1 MRSRS
6 ANLAT
11 RGRPCGATWPVAAWP
26 DPSSRRRDLAP
37 GGWCPAART
46 LDLSSLASGRRSSA
60 LGSEWGAVDEH
71 AMQDNRELSCEGHLG
86 LAHARA
92 VGDTRRPALQCRASH
107 RAGQDDVR
115 RLVQRR
121 AHAGVTDLA
130 DASRDVG
137 LAGLVLLGRQAEMRA
152 DCLRRA
158 EPPWVVHRRSKSQGY
173 NDADTGYRHEQLRS
187 LILTSLM
194 P

>member
-37 GGWCPAART
+37 SGWCPAART
-46 LDLSSLASGRRSSA
+46 LDLSSLASSRRGSA
-60 LGSEWGAVDEH
+60 LGGEWVAVDEH

-92 VGDTRRPALQCRASH
+92 VGEARGPALQCRALH
-107 RAGQDDVR
+107 RPGQDDVR
-115 RLVQRR
+115 GLVQRR
-121 AHAGVTDLA
+121 AHTGVTDLA
-130 DASRDVG
+130 DASCDVR
-137 LAGLVLLGRQAEMRA
+137 LAGLVFLGCQAEV
-152 DCLRRA
+152 C
-158 EPPWVVHRRSKSQGY
+158 S
-173 NDADTGYRHEQLRS
+173 YRFR
-187 LILTSLM
+187 
-194 P
+194 

>member
-37 GGWCPAART
+37 GGWCASART

-60 LGSEWGAVDEH
+60 VSGEWRAVDEH
-71 AMQDNRELSCEGHLG
+71 AVHYDRKLSGEGHLG

-92 VGDTRRPALQCRASH
+92 IGDTRRPALQGRAPY

-121 AHAGVTDLA
+121 AHAGVADLA

-152 DCLRRA
+152 DRLR
-158 EPPWVVHRRSKSQGY
+158 
-173 NDADTGYRHEQLRS
+173 
-187 LILTSLM
+187 
-194 P
+194 

>member
-46 LDLSSLASGRRSSA
+46 LDLSSLASGRRRSSA

-92 VGDTRRPALQCRASH
+92 VGEARGPALQCRALH
-107 RAGQDDVR
+107 RPGQDDVR

-121 AHAGVTDLA
+121 AHTGVADLA
-130 DASRDVG
+130 DASCDVR
-137 LAGLVLLGRQAEMRA
+137 LAGLVFLGRQAEVGAHSFRG
-152 DCLRRA
+152 A
-158 EPPWVVHRRSKSQGY
+158 EPLW
-173 NDADTGYRHEQLRS
+173 
-187 LILTSLM
+187 I
-194 P
+194 